1 VRLAYGCAG
10 IVTTTGAMDGY
21 LKDTCTHDEFVVL
34 GAELQAVLE
43 LGSGSAK
50 PHT

>member
-1 VRLAYGCAG
+1 MAARPSSRQREPWTG
-10 IVTTTGAMDGY
+10 IS
-21 LKDTCTHDEFVVL
+21 KDTCTHDEFVVL